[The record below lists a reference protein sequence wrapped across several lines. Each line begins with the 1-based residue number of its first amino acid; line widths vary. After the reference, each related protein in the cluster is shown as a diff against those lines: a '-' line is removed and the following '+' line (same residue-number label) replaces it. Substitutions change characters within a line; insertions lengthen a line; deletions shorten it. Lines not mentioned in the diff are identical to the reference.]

1 MDAIELLRW
10 QSKMAFEWLDLTLED
25 VTEEQ
30 ANWQPD
36 GTANSI
42 ASNYAHL
49 VITAD
54 AGFNSQMF
62 GGMPI
67 MATKFRG
74 QMGVSD
80 MPHAAGGWHDWSTL
94 RVDWAR
100 LREYGQ
106 AVREDVEA
114 HLSALTPADLE
125 RPVDMR
131 VHGLGMWTGLN
142 IVDLHGHH
150 HARQHGAEIACL
162 KGLQGA
168 KGYRRIAVVPDG
180 MSVRR

>member
-10 QSKMAFEWLDLTLED
+10 QTKKAWDWLETTIDD
-25 VTEEQ
+25 VTESQ
-30 ANWQPD
+30 ANWQPG

-42 ASNYAHL
+42 GANYAHML
-49 VITAD
+49 ITAD
-54 AGFNSQMF
+54 AGFNTQLF

-74 QMGVSD
+74 QVGLSE
-80 MPHAAGGWHDWSTL
+80 MPHAAGGWHDWSRL

-106 AVREDVEA
+106 AVREDVEEQVD
-114 HLSALTPADLE
+114 ALTPEDLE
-125 RPVDMR
+125 QRVDMR
-131 VHGLGMWTGLN
+131 AYDLGIWQGLD
-142 IVDLHGHH
+142 IIDLHGQHH
-150 HARQHGAEIACL
+150 MRIHGAEIACL

-168 KGYRRIAVVPDG
+168 LGYQRVAVAPDG

>member
-10 QSKMAFEWLDLTLED
+10 QGQKTWDWLEEVVED

-30 ANWQPD
+30 ANWVPG
-36 GTANSI
+36 GTANPI
-42 ASNYAHL
+42 GANYAHL

-54 AGFNSQMF
+54 AGFNSQLF

-74 QMGVSD
+74 QIGLSG
-80 MPHAAGGWHDWSTL
+80 MPHAAGGWHDWSML
-94 RVDWAR
+94 RVDWDR
-100 LREYGQ
+100 LRAYGQ
-106 AVREDVEA
+106 SLREDVEA
-114 HLSALTPADLE
+114 HLVALTRGDLE

-131 VHGLGMWTGLN
+131 AHGLGMWTGLD
-142 IVDLHGHH
+142 IADLHGHH
-150 HARQHGAEIACL
+150 HARIHGGEIACL

-168 KGYRRIAVVPDG
+168 RGYQRIAVAPDG
-180 MSVRR
+180 MSARR